1 MLFTVCSITISSQR
15 EQSKGTVSHEGN
27 HRQADCGTWSPLTI
41 PLPLG
46 IWGIIHNS
54 PNCIPYPFYNYEDER
69 IKRFKAPS
77 DLCSTQRLVKMLS
90 LDCMQWPN
98 HPLTPTTLKRT
109 NIHTRYLSAPLAI
122 HLRGLTEEKE
132 HEILA
137 ELDKVRINFEREN
150 VYCYHSLYSSIKPR
164 KSELSSIFSPNNNV
178 CSIYILIYTRNN
190 ISS

>member
-1 MLFTVCSITISSQR
+1 MQYSATREDAQPGLHAVAQSSAH
-15 EQSKGTVSHEGN
+15 TYH
-27 HRQADCGTWSPLTI
+27 
-41 PLPLG
+41 
-46 IWGIIHNS
+46 
-54 PNCIPYPFYNYEDER
+54 F
-69 IKRFKAPS
+69 
-77 DLCSTQRLVKMLS
+77 
-90 LDCMQWPN
+90 
-98 HPLTPTTLKRT
+98 KRT